1 MDCQFFAVPCLEVK
15 ENTNFPQTL
24 LGRAKTSTKYL
35 ILLKLVVITVVSIE
49 CRRFTGFALLRYTI
63 ALKNAR
69 HYVIQSDVKP
79 PIATCMHTNSR
90 ASRRDLIGSLKLSV
104 SFAIGYREDFAF
116 GLGHSVEKFSKVSSL
131 SSKLRSKRTT

>member
-1 MDCQFFAVPCLEVK
+1 VDCQFFAVPCLEVK

-63 ALKNAR
+63 AFKNAR

-90 ASRRDLIGSLKLSV
+90 ASRRDLIGSLNCLCLLRLATERTLLPVWDTQLKN
-104 SFAIGYREDFAF
+104 
-116 GLGHSVEKFSKVSSL
+116 SL
-131 SSKLRSKRTT
+131 R